1 MTTPSLPP
9 PSWPLTRQQALGA
22 DSEPVTA
29 TTAATAAAAAVWAS
43 DPIWADLHR
52 RKLGLEDPRAKHEHY
67 WKRDELPP
75 LYAAAMSFQNGAP
88 ILKAADAK
96 PWLQAALDDL
106 AAKGVRWIP
115 HIQIVRAPSFDS
127 GNTFRIVYGIAGR
140 TPGRTA
146 ASLGIS
152 DDEALSYI
160 ASDYT
165 KHRLMGDVISQPFT
179 QRPVHWTLVLYE
191 STVERGALHDAFIP
205 RVF

>member
-1 MTTPSLPP
+1 MTTPSLPLP
-9 PSWPLTRQQALGA
+9 PWPLTRQQALGS
-22 DSEPVTA
+22 DSDS
-29 TTAATAAAAAVWAS
+29 AA
-43 DPIWADLHR
+43 DPIWADIQR
-52 RKLGLEDPRAKHEHY
+52 RRLGLEDPLAKHEHY

-75 LYAAAMSFQNGAP
+75 LYAAAVPFQNGAV

-96 PWLQAALDDL
+96 PWLQAALDEL

-115 HIQIVRAPSFDS
+115 HVQIIRSQSRD

-146 ASLGIS
+146 ASVGIS

-160 ASDYT
+160 TSDYI
-165 KHRLMGDVISQPFT
+165 KHRLMGDVITQPFT
-179 QRPVHWTLVLYE
+179 QRPVHWTRVLYE